1 MKQEQKKLYKYMV
14 FNNIWGQLNIMEYI
28 LKPPKFK
35 QKWTTVYQDLLYTIK
50 IVLEGSL

>member
-35 QKWTTVYQDLLYTIK
+35 QNGPQYTKTCCIQ
-50 IVLEGSL
+50 